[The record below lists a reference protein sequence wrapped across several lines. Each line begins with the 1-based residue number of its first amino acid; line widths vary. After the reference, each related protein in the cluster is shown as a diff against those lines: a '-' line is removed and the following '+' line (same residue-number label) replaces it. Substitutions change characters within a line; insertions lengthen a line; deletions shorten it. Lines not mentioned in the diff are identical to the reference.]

1 MMILSMRLFLG
12 IESDIPHVFMFHR
25 ICQQQNLSKN
35 RDMFCFHDNDYICIC
50 ESNFYRAECFGY
62 DKLLDSCSHCLANGH
77 CVKGDVLEAND
88 FICLCPRCHHGR
100 QCQFSTE
107 LLSFTLDQLIIRN
120 LFSVQIFYLVFVSIL
135 CLIGLFNNFCSIST
149 FTRPNPRKIGVGN
162 YLLILS
168 IFNQLSLFILVFKI
182 AFIILGHFFQWSDI
196 ISCKS
201 ISYLLSVLTRSNY
214 WLSSWVSIER
224 MLLVLRPTMTTL
236 KQPRVALVI
245 SAITIVTMLGFHIHE
260 LFYYTVVQSLCVAD
274 YARNPVIA
282 QYNRISVLI
291 HYLMPFFIQT
301 IAISVLIWLTARS
314 RAKAT
319 ARSFIET
326 LKTQFKSQKE
336 LYITPIIIILSLL
349 PQAILSFSFACTKLD
364 EVWQQ
369 HIVLMAYIF
378 SYTPQILGF
387 LLFVIPSNTYMK
399 EFAETWIGKTH
410 FIRVIWKYKMTSL

>member
-1 MMILSMRLFLG
+1 
-12 IESDIPHVFMFHR
+12 
-25 ICQQQNLSKN
+25 
-35 RDMFCFHDNDYICIC
+35 
-50 ESNFYRAECFGY
+50 
-62 DKLLDSCSHCLANGH
+62 
-77 CVKGDVLEAND
+77 
-88 FICLCPRCHHGR
+88 
-100 QCQFSTE
+100 
-107 LLSFTLDQLIIRN
+107 
-120 LFSVQIFYLVFVSIL
+120 
-135 CLIGLFNNFCSIST
+135 
-149 FTRPNPRKIGVGN
+149 
-162 YLLILS
+162 
-168 IFNQLSLFILVFKI
+168 
-182 AFIILGHFFQWSDI
+182 
-196 ISCKS
+196 
-201 ISYLLSVLTRSNY
+201 
-214 WLSSWVSIER
+214 
-224 MLLVLRPTMTTL
+224 
-236 KQPRVALVI
+236 
-245 SAITIVTMLGFHIHE
+245 
-260 LFYYTVVQSLCVAD
+260 
-274 YARNPVIA
+274 
-282 QYNRISVLI
+282 
-291 HYLMPFFIQT
+291 MPFFIQT